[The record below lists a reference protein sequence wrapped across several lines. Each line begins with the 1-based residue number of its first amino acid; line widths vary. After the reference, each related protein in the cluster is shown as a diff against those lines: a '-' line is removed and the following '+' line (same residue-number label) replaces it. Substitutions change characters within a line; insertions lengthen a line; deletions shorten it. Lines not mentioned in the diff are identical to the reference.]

1 MNGYKAVLAALA
13 AIMTMSATTSAPAW
27 AFGHGATPAGTCAR
41 SGMAVDNPVAE
52 ARNPFS
58 DANPI
63 PAKAGGFAKDGPA
76 NPRCE

>member
-1 MNGYKAVLAALA
+1 MNGYKAVLAVSAVIL
-13 AIMTMSATTSAPAW
+13 TMSASPAF

-52 ARNPFS
+52 TRNPFS

-76 NPRCE
+76 KPQCE